1 MSKAYDSAQLRT
13 DLDEDIRVYAGF
25 ADQYHH
31 ARPLTWRR
39 RLGCL
44 LTPSLAACLLY
55 RLAHLLHV
63 AGWQSTAMAVTRL
76 NQVLTGVSISPASRI
91 GGGLYIPHPASAIL
105 FHGHAGRHLCL
116 YSGAAVTAGHRFPMP
131 EHDTPSMPRLGNH
144 VTLGSK
150 AYVVGPALI
159 ESGVSVGFN
168 ATVEMDLA
176 GNVCVFGPRIHNRVI
191 PRGTHHE

>member
-1 MSKAYDSAQLRT
+1 MSKAYDSARLLT

-25 ADQYHH
+25 SDQYH

-63 AGWQSTAMAVTRL
+63 AGWQSTAMAMTRL
-76 NQVLTGVSISPASRI
+76 NQVLTGASISPSSRI

-105 FHGHAGRHLCL
+105 FHGHAGRHLYL

-131 EHDTPSMPRLGNH
+131 EHDTPSMPRLGDH

-150 AYVVGPALI
+150 AYIVGPAI
-159 ESGVSVGFN
+159 IKSGVSLGFN
-168 ATVEMDLA
+168 TTVDKDLA
-176 GNVCVFGPRIHNRVI
+176 GDVSVFGPRIHNRVI
-191 PRGTHHE
+191 PRGARHE